1 MAHIRRLNQSNSAFL
16 IPFEKE
22 KNAERGREKGG
33 GGGEERESARA
44 RERDGK
50 KVDRE
55 RVRGS
60 RRQDDGRPSSSTILS
75 EHIHL

>member
-1 MAHIRRLNQSNSAFL
+1 VAHIRRLNQSNSAFL

-22 KNAERGREKGG
+22 KSREREGEGG

-44 RERDGK
+44 RERDGE

-60 RRQDDGRPSSSTILS
+60 RRQDDDRPSSSMILS